1 MNFENSIWKLIEEL
15 KVKKG
20 VSEIILNSPDNVY
33 IERSSEMIRL
43 NVDIK
48 AEDFI
53 PFCHDV
59 AKINKTTF
67 GPNSP
72 IIDGVLPDG
81 SRINIISSVYT
92 QSAPAI
98 TIRKYSSAFK
108 NFDDLTGE
116 FGLSPKWIT
125 FFKSVVKAKKNI
137 IISGGTNVGKT
148 TFMNLMLNEVFPSD
162 RVIIIED
169 TRELKCQLANK
180 VNLVASHNKTQ
191 IEKPL
196 EIRDLI
202 KNSLRMRPDR
212 LIIGE
217 VRGGEAFDL
226 LQAMNT
232 GHEGSMSTIH
242 ANTPYDA
249 LSRIE
254 SLFAYAGYDIPMRA
268 VRKQMASAIDFVIQL
283 GRSRDGQR
291 IVKDISEVSGME
303 GDVVLLQSI
312 GTNSGNGPAFTGLV
326 PSCISDLIDYGLN
339 EDFFSDI

>member
-1 MNFENSIWKLIEEL
+1 
-15 KVKKG
+15 
-20 VSEIILNSPDNVY
+20 
-33 IERSSEMIRL
+33 
-43 NVDIK
+43 
-48 AEDFI
+48 
-53 PFCHDV
+53 
-59 AKINKTTF
+59 
-67 GPNSP
+67 
-72 IIDGVLPDG
+72 
-81 SRINIISSVYT
+81 
-92 QSAPAI
+92 
-98 TIRKYSSAFK
+98 
-108 NFDDLTGE
+108 
-116 FGLSPKWIT
+116 
-125 FFKSVVKAKKNI
+125 
-137 IISGGTNVGKT
+137 
-148 TFMNLMLNEVFPSD
+148 MNLMLNEVFPSD